1 MACSTV
7 VEARCPA
14 SCSPAGLLGV
24 PGAATGR
31 GCACAAYSPDL
42 SQLVRRVDSPSSHAS
57 RPPAKK
63 ADFTRNRTRPTTKSH
78 PFPLP
83 KTHTKATGDDGGDFR
98 CAEKKKGEIRPAGT
112 ISREGMRACILR
124 QMVMDQMHWKEY
136 TSHLLERQERQM
148 VNHPETKRCPSLSC
162 SLTAIGNPSNPHGLA
177 TRSSMQEL
185 EGERPQNLLSVVETA
200 LNRNRE

>member
-1 MACSTV
+1 LSACQRAT
-7 VEARCPA
+7 ARALA
-14 SCSPAGLLGV
+14 SSSF
-24 PGAATGR
+24 
-31 GCACAAYSPDL
+31 SPDL

-112 ISREGMRACILR
+112 ISREGMRYLSLR
-124 QMVMDQMHWKEY
+124 FPVSLHLTRNKSLGAGMHSPWHVFPPIAPLREAVFRALVC
-136 TSHLLERQERQM
+136 SHVVSE
-148 VNHPETKRCPSLSC
+148 
-162 SLTAIGNPSNPHGLA
+162 NP
-177 TRSSMQEL
+177 
-185 EGERPQNLLSVVETA
+185 LLSPQHRIRTCSNQRLIC
-200 LNRNRE
+200 LNGSVACL